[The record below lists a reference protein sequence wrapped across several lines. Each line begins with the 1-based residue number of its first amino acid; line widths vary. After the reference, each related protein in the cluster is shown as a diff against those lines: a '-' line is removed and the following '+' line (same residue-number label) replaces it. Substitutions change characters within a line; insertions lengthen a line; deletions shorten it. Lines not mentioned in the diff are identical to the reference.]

1 MILIFAI
8 ATIAGA
14 VTFAACKHAQGN
26 DSRTSSAQPEW
37 TGHMTVPRPMR
48 EVQISVREYLQV
60 RGFRRCGKQGKL
72 FLYRRGNRGIR
83 RLPCKRNVPWRDV
96 PIMLAVGYEKQKGVI
111 HVGMRI
117 SGWRATKF
125 DESVE
130 PFFDECAEEE
140 FDGVLEFLNR
150 GIKPP
155 RETPPPP
162 PPPPCDTTHDDD
174 LKLLGLTRGFSPD
187 QLQAA
192 YRAACRKFHPDRLV
206 GVPEDVVKLAQEHFV
221 KVQTA
226 YERLR

>member
-1 MILIFAI
+1 MELFLLFSFFMGALI
-8 ATIAGA
+8 TIA
-14 VTFAACKHAQGN
+14 CKQAQRSG
-26 DSRTSSAQPEW
+26 SRPSSRGPEW
-37 TGHMTVPRPMR
+37 SRYLTVPRPMR
-48 EVQISVREYLQV
+48 EVQISLREYLLA

-83 RLPCKRNVPWRDV
+83 RLPCQRDVPWRDV
-96 PIMLAVGYEKQKGVI
+96 PIVLAVGYEKQKGVI

-117 SGWRATKF
+117 SGWRATRF

-130 PFFDECAEEE
+130 PFFNECAEEE
-140 FDGVLEFLNR
+140 FDGALEFLNR
-150 GIKPP
+150 DIKPP
-155 RETPPPP
+155 KEAPPPP
-162 PPPPCDTTHDDD
+162 PPRDTTHDDD

-221 KVQTA
+221 KVQAA
-226 YERLR
+226 YERMR